1 MKHVTVLQLDGI
13 FHLSTEE
20 EKAEENT
27 FLDSIYRLEGKK
39 KKEFDKVHEALY
51 DMSQRVSVILD

>member
-27 FLDSIYRLEGKK
+27 FLDSTYRLEGE

-51 DMSQRVSVILD
+51 DMSQRISVILD